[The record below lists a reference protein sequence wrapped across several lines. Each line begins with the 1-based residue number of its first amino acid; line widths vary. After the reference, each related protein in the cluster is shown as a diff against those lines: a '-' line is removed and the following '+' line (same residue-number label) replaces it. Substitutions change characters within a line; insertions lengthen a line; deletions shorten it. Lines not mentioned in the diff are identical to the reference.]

1 MAKEQDIQKAIC
13 NYLTSL
19 GNTIATVY
27 TAAGIYS
34 RKGVPDIFACLKG
47 RYLQIEVKRPGEKPT
62 KVQEAFMEGINS
74 CGGIAF
80 YATSVQDVKDKLKE
94 YGY

>member
-13 NYLTSL
+13 KYLESL

-62 KVQEAFMEGINS
+62 KVQEAFMEGINR

-80 YATSVQDVKDKLKE
+80 YATSVQEVKDKLKE

>member
-1 MAKEQDIQKAIC
+1 MSKEQDIQKAIC
-13 NYLTSL
+13 KYLESL

-47 RYLQIEVKRPGEKPT
+47 RYLQIEVKKPGEVPT
-62 KVQEAFMEGINS
+62 KAQETFMEGINN

-80 YATSVQDVKDKLKE
+80 YATSVQEVKDKLKE

>member
-47 RYLQIEVKRPGEKPT
+47 RYLQIEVKKPGETPSEAQK
-62 KVQEAFMEGINS
+62 AFMRGINK